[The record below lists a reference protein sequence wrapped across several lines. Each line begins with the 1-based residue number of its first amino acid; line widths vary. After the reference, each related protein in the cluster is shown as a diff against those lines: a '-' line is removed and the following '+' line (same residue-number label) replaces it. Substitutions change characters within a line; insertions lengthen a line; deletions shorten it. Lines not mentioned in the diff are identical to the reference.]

1 MDMTLPPTAV
11 MRISRAT
18 FDPARFPEVS
28 RMAVDIAEYLVPAIK
43 RLPGLIKYYSVLS
56 PSGSYV
62 HVSLWDTDAHAQQM
76 GTLKEMIVDAR
87 QAAEA
92 VGAQFYPILNHPIT
106 WTA

>member
-1 MDMTLPPTAV
+1 MDMTLPPGAV

-43 RLPGLIKYYSVLS
+43 KLPGLIRYFSVLS

-62 HVSLWDTDAHAQQM
+62 HASIWETDAYAQQM
-76 GTLKEMIVDAR
+76 ATLKEMIVDAR

-92 VGAQFYPILNHPIT
+92 VGVQFYPILNHAFS
-106 WTA
+106 WTI